1 MSFNIDTAVLSK
13 HNNITVTEKLTQQNF
28 SRNHFPKEETF

>member
-13 HNNITVTEKLTQQNF
+13 HNNIIIAEKLIQQNF
-28 SRNHFPKEETF
+28 SRNHFSKEETF